1 MKYIVLP
8 LATIV
13 VLLSSIPNLS
23 FSSNAANSTAPNDLQ
38 VKLGSPILQEVSEK
52 GTYLVAIK
60 SGQSAVSTGLN
71 IEIVFLNKTSPSLN
85 APPPNSESN
94 LSSTEYKKSS
104 GLVIPSVIERTIPV
118 KSYDIVIN
126 SSDGKEIWK
135 KTNQVP
141 QAGGHAPQTIVLKD
155 YDIGNVTI
163 SIRNIVADPAI
174 ENLLNNQTAN
184 GSHVLTGLNQTN
196 SKPESDSAKFE
207 TSILVI

>member
-8 LATIV
+8 LTIIV
-13 VLLSSIPNLS
+13 VLLSLPNLA
-23 FSSNAANSTAPNDLQ
+23 FSQTSANSTANDLQ
-38 VKLGSPILQEVSEK
+38 VKLGSPIMQKVSDK

-71 IEIVFLNKTSPSLN
+71 IEIVFLNKTSPHLN

-135 KTNQVP
+135 KTNQIP
-141 QAGGHAPQTIVLKD
+141 QGGGRGPQTIVLKD

-163 SIRNIVADPAI
+163 SIKNIVADPAVA
-174 ENLLNNQTAN
+174 NLLNNQTAN
-184 GSHVLTGLNQTN
+184 ASHVLTGLNQTS
-196 SKPESDSAKFE
+196 SKLEGDSVKFE

>member
-1 MKYIVLP
+1 MKYFVLP
-8 LATIV
+8 LTIIV
-13 VLLSSIPNLS
+13 VLLSLPNLA
-23 FSSNAANSTAPNDLQ
+23 FSQTSANSTANDLQ
-38 VKLGSPILQEVSEK
+38 VKLGSPIMQKVSDK

-71 IEIVFLNKTSPSLN
+71 IEIVFLNKTSPHLN

-135 KTNQVP
+135 KTNQIP
-141 QAGGHAPQTIVLKD
+141 QGGGRGPQTIVLKD

-163 SIRNIVADPAI
+163 SIKNIVADPAVA
-174 ENLLNNQTAN
+174 NLLNNQT
-184 GSHVLTGLNQTN
+184 TN
-196 SKPESDSAKFE
+196 AKAYSIIYYKPTEEEKKIGIFRGRE
-207 TSILVI
+207 IKT

>member
-1 MKYIVLP
+1 MKYFVLP
-8 LATIV
+8 LTIIV
-13 VLLSSIPNLS
+13 VLLSLPNLA
-23 FSSNAANSTAPNDLQ
+23 FSQTSANSTANDLQ
-38 VKLGSPILQEVSEK
+38 VKLGSPIMQKVSDK

-71 IEIVFLNKTSPSLN
+71 IEIVFLNKTSPHLN

-141 QAGGHAPQTIVLKD
+141 QGGRGPQTIVLND

-163 SIRNIVADPAI
+163 SIKNIVADPAI
-174 ENLLNNQTAN
+174 ANLLNNQTVN

-196 SKPESDSAKFE
+196 SKPEGDSAKFE

>member
-1 MKYIVLP
+1 MKDILFLLIIIFVLS
-8 LATIV
+8 L
-13 VLLSSIPNLS
+13 PNLA
-23 FSSNAANSTAPNDLQ
+23 FSQTAGNSTTANDQQ
-38 VKLGSPILQEVSEK
+38 VKLGSPIMQKVSDK

-85 APPPNSESN
+85 APPP
-94 LSSTEYKKSS
+94 TEYKKSS

-141 QAGGHAPQTIVLKD
+141 QGGRGPQTIVLND

-163 SIRNIVADPAI
+163 SIKNIVADPAI
-174 ENLLNNQTAN
+174 ANLLNNQTVN

-196 SKPESDSAKFE
+196 SKPEGDSAKFE